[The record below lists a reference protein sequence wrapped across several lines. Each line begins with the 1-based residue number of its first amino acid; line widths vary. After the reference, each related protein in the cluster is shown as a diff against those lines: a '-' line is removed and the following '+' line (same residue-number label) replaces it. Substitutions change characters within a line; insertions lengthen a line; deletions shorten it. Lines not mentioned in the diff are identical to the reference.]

1 MAYPSQYPPAR
12 AKNRTCLI
20 VGCVVAALG
29 GLAALCC
36 LTPVGLGF
44 FAATKAG
51 APAQTWLTSV
61 SQGQIDQAG
70 AVTVGGADRAREL
83 AAKIEAEVGRL
94 ESPTSARFNT
104 SAQYN
109 NDVGRIK
116 LPISGA
122 KGKATAV
129 FEMEKHE
136 GVWKVKDITFEPAS
150 ASLTES

>member
-1 MAYPSQYPPAR
+1 MAQFRPAR

-29 GLAALCC
+29 AGVALCC
-36 LTPVGLGF
+36 LTPVGLGL
-44 FAATKAG
+44 FAVQKAG

-70 AVTVGGADRAREL
+70 AVTVGGTERAREL
-83 AAKIEAEVGRL
+83 ASKIDAEVGKL
-94 ESPTSARFNT
+94 EAPTSVQFNT
-104 SAQYN
+104 NAQYN
-109 NDVGRIK
+109 GDVGRIK
-116 LPISGA
+116 LPIAGA
-122 KGKATAV
+122 KGRATAV

-150 ASLTES
+150 AALTES